1 MLHRVLM
8 GDGHKS
14 FLNNLQQR
22 LFSQFEFDWAL
33 DISSVQSLLL
43 QRAYALIILAWDV
56 PAEDRLRLVE
66 QCREVSVKSAVL
78 VVSEPV
84 AMSERVQ
91 ALEAGVDD
99 FVTRP
104 VHMDELAARA
114 KALVRRVEPEV
125 KPGVRVGNLEL
136 AGDGDF
142 YLSGQRIDLHLSEQR
157 LLQVLAR
164 RSGRLVSKG
173 MIDRA
178 VKVSEGEELS
188 ANAIE
193 QRMSRLRK
201 ILEHA
206 DAGVRIT
213 TVRGSGYVLEPV
225 KQQPRRPA
233 NPAPDHDM
241 RWSS

>member
-1 MLHRVLM
+1 MLLRVLL

-14 FLNNLQQR
+14 FLQHLQQR

-33 DISSVQSLLL
+33 DMSTVQSLML

-66 QCREVSVKSAVL
+66 QCRQVSEKSAVL

-84 AMSERVQ
+84 AMQERVQ
-91 ALEAGVDD
+91 ALESGVDD

-104 VHMDELAARA
+104 IHMDELAARA
-114 KALVRRVEPEV
+114 KALIRRIEPEAQ
-125 KPGVRVGNLEL
+125 PGLRIGKLEL
-136 AGDGDF
+136 AGDGEF
-142 YLSGQRIDLHLSEQR
+142 YLSGRRVELHMSEQR
-157 LLQVLAR
+157 VLQVLAR
-164 RSGRLVSKG
+164 RSGRLVSKS

-178 VKVSEGEELS
+178 VKVSDGEELS

-193 QRMSRLRK
+193 QRMSRLRRM
-201 ILEHA
+201 LEA
-206 DAGVRIT
+206 SDAGVRIT

-225 KQQPRRPA
+225 RPA
-233 NPAPDHDM
+233 RRGADEPGSGSGLLRA
-241 RWSS
+241 

>member
-1 MLHRVLM
+1 MLLRVLM

-14 FLNNLQQR
+14 FLHHLQQR

-33 DISSVQSLLL
+33 DVTSVQSLLL

-66 QCREVSVKSAVL
+66 QCRQVSEKSAVL

-84 AMSERVQ
+84 AIHERVQ

-99 FVTRP
+99 FVMRP
-104 VHMDELAARA
+104 IHMDELAARA
-114 KALVRRVEPEV
+114 KALIRRVEPDAQSAL
-125 KPGVRVGNLEL
+125 RVGRLEL
-136 AGDGDF
+136 SGDGEF
-142 YLSGQRIDLHLSEQR
+142 YLSGRRMDMHVSEQR
-157 LLQVLAR
+157 VLQVLAR

-178 VKVSEGEELS
+178 VKGTEGEELS

-193 QRMSRLRK
+193 QRMSRLRR
-201 ILEHA
+201 ILDHA

-213 TVRGSGYVLEPV
+213 TIRGSGYVLEPKRAAHFV
-225 KQQPRRPA
+225 DPSHTLDAVRET
-233 NPAPDHDM
+233 
-241 RWSS
+241 